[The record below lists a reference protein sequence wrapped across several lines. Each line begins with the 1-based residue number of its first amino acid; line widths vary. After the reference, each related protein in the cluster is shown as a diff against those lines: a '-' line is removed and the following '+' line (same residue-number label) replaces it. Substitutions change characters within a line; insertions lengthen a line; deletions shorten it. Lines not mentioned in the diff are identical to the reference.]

1 MTLKKRTIK
10 LCLMLMLG
18 MLISIPCGAI
28 NVGASTSYNSK
39 VFSEATST
47 MSEESI
53 DTLLNQ
59 YDSVFVVYK
68 DKVNQANTDDLL
80 PMQLDI
86 SDDVENEIIGKAI
99 SLVGNYYF
107 KAGNI
112 TVDGG
117 LYASEDISE
126 DRLNEKIEELQA
138 EIKSGEIF
146 DTYTINSPA
155 RLMGNFTT
163 APNWITYRIT
173 KVTAVLDYKDR
184 HFGDFAEW
192 RTIFKLSGT
201 SANDYYAFVNE
212 SYITPDDDKTDYRTD
227 KIVYSFDPTV
237 GGTAYLRDYAP
248 KMKNPS
254 ATIGYT
260 VSAGA
265 EVNTNGDA
273 TISSEISTSY
283 STLVESPKVYD
294 NGNMANDYG
303 EIKMSYL
310 NTFDNKGDFYEY
322 NISQTYQSS
331 AFIILVPKSV
341 TNDIIIQDNRTVG
354 IQRDSVWVNQLVN
367 FIMEDKITIS
377 R

>member
-1 MTLKKRTIK
+1 
-10 LCLMLMLG
+10 MLMLG